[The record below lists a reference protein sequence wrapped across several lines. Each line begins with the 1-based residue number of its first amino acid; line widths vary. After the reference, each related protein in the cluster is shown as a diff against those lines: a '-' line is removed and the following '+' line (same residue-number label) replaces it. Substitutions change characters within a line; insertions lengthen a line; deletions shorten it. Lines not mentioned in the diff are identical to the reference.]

1 MIVFAVTF
9 LVSAGI
15 LVKRAIDDRTQNRQ
29 NDHLAG
35 LVQQVP
41 VKRPPISSD
50 GPSDTYE
57 EPLSAFVEIPHPVT
71 GETIKIL
78 REYAPVFQLNPDMV
92 GWISLPETK
101 LNYPVV
107 QTTEEPNYYLKRD
120 FYKNSSR
127 YGTVYAH
134 AWADLNTPSD
144 NVTLYGH
151 NMNDGSMF
159 AALHEYESKEFY
171 DANPYIYFDTLY
183 EHRTYQVLSV
193 FEIDIKKADFPYH
206 KFIDG
211 NTISFKDYV
220 NNCRELSL
228 YDTGVTATYGDKLL
242 TLSTCDDNYSDDDIR
257 FVVVAKLV
265 S

>member
-1 MIVFAVTF
+1 MKIKKKFKKLLKKLQSNRYLLPALMIVFAVTF

-71 GETIKIL
+71 GETIKVL

-107 QTTEEPNYYLKRD
+107 QTTEEPDYYLKRD

-171 DANPYIYFDTLY
+171 DANPCM
-183 EHRTYQVLSV
+183 S
-193 FEIDIKKADFPYH
+193 
-206 KFIDG
+206 
-211 NTISFKDYV
+211 
-220 NNCRELSL
+220 
-228 YDTGVTATYGDKLL
+228 TAP
-242 TLSTCDDNYSDDDIR
+242 IR
-257 FVVVAKLV
+257 FFRFSRSTSKKRISPIINL
-265 S
+265 